1 MNNYIIFDMDGVLLD
16 SEPVHMEVERRL
28 FEQLKIKVTEKLHHS
43 FVGMAPRRM
52 WEITKKEFQLLQ
64 EVDELLELD
73 KTTRLEA
80 FMDLEIKASEHLET
94 LLADLKKNNFS
105 LSIAS
110 SSPKKLIELI
120 TERLQI
126 RHYFDI
132 LISGEEVENGKPHPD
147 IFLKAASFY
156 QKAPKFFTVIE
167 DSTNGIL
174 AAKAA
179 GMKCIAYRNPNSGK
193 QDLSKADLI
202 IDSFSELNI
211 EEISRL

>member
-1 MNNYIIFDMDGVLLD
+1 
-16 SEPVHMEVERRL
+16 
-28 FEQLKIKVTEKLHHS
+28 
-43 FVGMAPRRM
+43 
-52 WEITKKEFQLLQ
+52 
-64 EVDELLELD
+64 
-73 KTTRLEA
+73 
-80 FMDLEIKASEHLET
+80 MDLEIKASEHLET
-94 LLADLKKNNFS
+94 LLADLKKNNFF

-211 EEISRL
+211 EVISRL